1 MNIGAK
7 SVVGRVAPSL
17 MKMQTRSLWF
27 NVEGKGVARV
37 LREMN
42 SIQEED
48 GIFKELNQR
57 QFHEKKWQRRIRKK
71 AESDIRHVNRELG
84 TIIHQIFQRKK
95 TGQ

>member
-1 MNIGAK
+1 MNIGSK
-7 SVVGRVAPSL
+7 SVGRLAPSL

-27 NVEGKGVARV
+27 NMEGKSVARV
-37 LREMN
+37 VREMN
-42 SIQEED
+42 SIQDED
-48 GIFKELNQR
+48 GVMKQLMQR

-71 AESDIRHVNRELG
+71 AESDIRHLNRELG

>member
-1 MNIGAK
+1 MNIGTLGRAVAMPVAK
-7 SVVGRVAPSL
+7 A
-17 MKMQTRSLWF
+17 QTRSLWF

-48 GIFKELNQR
+48 GIMKQLNQR

-71 AESDIRHVNRELG
+71 AESNIRHVNRELG